1 MTLLA
6 KRHHILTQGSA
17 MPGSCPSN
25 ESAILCRVA
34 LKAVYERLLANSVKF
49 LLYLPADRHLC
60 DYGEAIVDGWH
71 PTDHGK
77 ADLGFLRMSDALGE
91 VSGPVLRE
99 ESGSR
104 EPAPALE
111 PRETPAGG
119 GVLAANRLHGAEGA
133 PGGGATGRSGT

>member
-6 KRHHILTQGSA
+6 ERHHILTQGTA
-17 MPGSCPSN
+17 TPGPCPSN
-25 ESAILCRVA
+25 ESTVLCRVA
-34 LKAVYERLLANSVKF
+34 LKAVYERLLATSVKY
-49 LLYLPADRHLC
+49 LLYLPGDRQLG
-60 DYGEAIVDGWH
+60 DYGEAIVDGSH

-77 ADLGFLRMSDALGE
+77 ADLGFLRMADALGE

-104 EPAPALE
+104 DPALALE

-119 GVLAANRLHGAEGA
+119 GVLAANRHHGAE
-133 PGGGATGRSGT
+133 